1 METLTN
7 ASELDL
13 LTIAPATHETENKG
27 RPSGGK
33 IRARFTPAAFPP
45 AGRVKMLLLL
55 LLLVALTSPFQEL
68 VPAIDGDGVPSSKDK
83 RATGEVTMKIVGG
96 AITNI
101 KNYPF
106 LVSEMR
112 P

>member
-1 METLTN
+1 M
-7 ASELDL
+7 D
-13 LTIAPATHETENKG
+13 G
-27 RPSGGK
+27 R
-33 IRARFTPAAFPP
+33 AAEKYGRDSRRRRSPP
-45 AGRVKMLLLL
+45 AGRVKMLLL

-68 VPAIDGDGVPSSKDK
+68 VPAIDGDSVPSSKDK

-96 AITNI
+96 TITNI